1 MSCPLIVVTWP
12 WMPQALSEL
21 RSELRSKVTSE
32 KSVENSIS
40 NMSSPGSGG
49 REPVLSGSLMHRVR
63 QDGSTLLRCWFVLD
77 DDFDLSFCH

>member
-12 WMPQALSEL
+12 WMPQASSEL

-63 QDGSTLLRCWFVLD
+63 QDGSTLRGILRKT
-77 DDFDLSFCH
+77 